1 MEVEFYGYELK
12 HDESCF
18 TPTTITK
25 YTAINVPVEGK
36 KVLDLGCGI
45 GPLAIYYAKNGA
57 ESVTAVDVYDKH
69 CYYTMINSATNNV
82 QDKVK
87 VVQSDLFENI
97 DENFDIISCDGS
109 GVDRRVAGSTGGF
122 PNGGPHADE
131 TGADIICRAIKDAPN
146 YLNEG
151 GDFYLCTAQF
161 SDLQKIQVQ
170 MAQTQGLN
178 QGEKVFEKSIPFSRR
193 LLENIDNLDPKHYNK
208 KGSRYFWN
216 FGLWRMGLL

>member
-12 HDESCF
+12 HDENCF

-97 DENFDIISCDGS
+97 DEKFDIISCDVS
-109 GVDRRVAGSTGGF
+109 GVDRRVAEMTGWF
-122 PNGGPHADE
+122 PNGVPTADE
-131 TGADIICRAIKDAPN
+131 TGADIICRAIKDAPK

-170 MAQTQGLN
+170 MAQTHGLN
-178 QGEKVFEKSIPFSRR
+178 QGEKIFEKSIPFSRR
-193 LLENIDNLDPKHYNK
+193 LLENIENLDPKHYNK

>member
-12 HDESCF
+12 HDENCF

-97 DENFDIISCDGS
+97 DEKFDIISCDVS
-109 GVDRRVAGSTGGF
+109 GVDRRVAEMTGWF
-122 PNGGPHADE
+122 PNGVPTADE

-170 MAQTQGLN
+170 MAQTHGLN
-178 QGEKVFEKSIPFSRR
+178 QGEKIFEKSIPFSRR
-193 LLENIDNLDPKHYNK
+193 LLENIENLDPKHYNK
-208 KGSRYFWN
+208 KGSRYFSN

>member
-97 DENFDIISCDGS
+97 DEKFDIISCDVS
-109 GVDRRVAGSTGGF
+109 GVDRRVAEMTGWF
-122 PNGGPHADE
+122 PDGVPTADE

>member
-97 DENFDIISCDGS
+97 DEKFDIISCDVS
-109 GVDRRVAGSTGGF
+109 GVDRRVAEMTGWF
-122 PNGGPHADE
+122 PNGVPTADA
-131 TGADIICRAIKDAPN
+131 TGEDLMCRAIKDAPN

>member
-12 HDESCF
+12 HDENCF

-97 DENFDIISCDGS
+97 DEKFDIISCDVS
-109 GVDRRVAGSTGGF
+109 GVDRRVAEMTGWF
-122 PNGGPHADE
+122 PNGVPTADE

-170 MAQTQGLN
+170 MAQTHGLN
-178 QGEKVFEKSIPFSRR
+178 QGEKIFEKSIPFSRR
-193 LLENIDNLDPKHYNK
+193 LLENIENLDPKHYNK